1 MFAPLN
7 SYSGY
12 IRYIA
17 SFIFRKLGQEI
28 SGTVPKK
35 EICEQSLE
43 LPRKE
48 ESKISMNSQSQAF
61 F

>member
-43 LPRKE
+43 FPRKE
-48 ESKISMNSQSQAF
+48 E
-61 F
+61 

>member
-1 MFAPLN
+1 MFVPFN

-12 IRYIA
+12 ICYIA
-17 SFIFRKLGQEI
+17 SFIFRKLGQEM

-43 LPRKE
+43 FSRKKD
-48 ESKISMNSQSQAF
+48 SKISMNSQSQACF
-61 F
+61 